1 VTADEAP
8 GAYLDHAASTPMHPE
23 AVEAMLPWLRA
34 HHANPSGSHRAAREA
49 RRAVDDARDD
59 LASILGV
66 HPDEVVFTSGG
77 TESDNLAV
85 LGGARR
91 GDSVAGHAVA
101 RRGVVASA
109 VEHAAVLE
117 AVASVDG
124 RLVGVDAAG
133 VVDLERLADALDD
146 STAVVSVMAVNNEV
160 GTIEPIDAVAEVVRS
175 RAPRAVLH
183 TDAVQAFPW
192 IDPAPVAAQVDA
204 LSLSAHKFGGPKGVG
219 VLVWRRGVAIAP
231 RQVGGGQ
238 ERDRRAGTHN
248 VAGIVGLATAARRTH
263 ERRAEVVARVAKL
276 RDRLVDGILV
286 SVDGVETVD
295 RSLKVAGNA
304 HLCFDGV
311 EAEAL
316 LFLLDQAGIAASAA
330 SSCASGA
337 QEPSHVLAAMGID
350 RARAAGSLR
359 LTLGW
364 STTEAEVDHAVS
376 VVPAAVAR
384 LRSTGS

>member
-1 VTADEAP
+1 VTSDATP

-23 AVEAMLPWLRA
+23 AVEAMLPWLHA
-34 HHANPSGSHRAAREA
+34 HHGNPTGSHRAARQA
-49 RRAVDDARDD
+49 RRAVDDGREEM
-59 LASILGV
+59 ASMLGV

-85 LGGARR
+85 LGAAANGGPA
-91 GDSVAGHAVA
+91 
-101 RRGVVASA
+101 VASA
-109 VEHAAVLE
+109 IEHAAVLE
-117 AVASVDG
+117 AVAAVDG
-124 RLVGVDAAG
+124 RLVGVDRAG
-133 VVDLERLADALDD
+133 VVDLDRLGDALDD
-146 STAVVSVMAVNNEV
+146 TTAVVSVMAVNNEV
-160 GTIEPIDAVAEVVRS
+160 GTIEPMASVAEVVRS

-192 IDPAPVAAQVDA
+192 IDVTPVAAHVDA

-219 VLVWRRGVAIAP
+219 VLVWRRGASITP

-238 ERDRRAGTHN
+238 EHERRAGTHN
-248 VAGIVGLATAARRTH
+248 VAGIVGLSTAARRTH
-263 ERRAEVVARVAKL
+263 EQRAEIVARVAKL

-286 SVDGVETVD
+286 AVDGIETVD
-295 RSLKVAGNA
+295 RAQKVAGNA

-364 STTEAEVDHAVS
+364 STTEAEIDHAVT
-376 VVPAAVAR
+376 VVPDAVAR